1 LARIRKLGEVGN
13 GDGALK
19 LAKANLEPKGS
30 LGGLDP
36 SEQTNNK
43 GCRNASNHRLTMALM
58 TSPASQ
64 QQADLAGERHRSCKR
79 I

>member
-30 LGGLDP
+30 LGGLHP
-36 SEQTNNK
+36 EKHASHQ
-43 GCRNASNHRLTMALM
+43 GCWKASNQGFM
-58 TSPASQ
+58 TSAPSRPPRDHF
-64 QQADLAGERHRSCKR
+64 ADLGGV
-79 I
+79 

>member
-43 GCRNASNHRLTMALM
+43 GCRNTSNNRLTMALM

-64 QQADLAGERHRSCKR
+64 QHADLAGVRH
-79 I
+79 